1 MQRAIFGFAKASDRV
16 KIPDLPKRGTR
27 LDNLGIASKPTIG
40 RMAFGHVQ
48 GARRKTCAEKPRA
61 LDLGVINIRPARR
74 SASIIGGCHH
84 D

>member
-16 KIPDLPKRGTR
+16 KIPDLPNGGTR
-27 LDNLGIASKPTIG
+27 LDNLEIEGAPIG
-40 RMAFGHVQ
+40 RVALGHVQ
-48 GARRKTCAEKPRA
+48 SSRRKTCAEKPRA

-74 SASIIGGCHH
+74 TASTIGGCHH

>member
-27 LDNLGIASKPTIG
+27 RRNLEVSDPIG
-40 RMAFGHVQ
+40 RVASGYVQ

-61 LDLGVINIRPARR
+61 LHFGVSNTRPARR
-74 SASIIGGCHH
+74 TASMIGGCRH